1 MFRKLPLT
9 SILSG
14 LLLFVLVIIA
24 IFLVRRSATTSQP
37 TADKITIPASEF
49 TMGLTYEQLVQITNV
64 EASVELPYGQPELPH
79 AYPPLRV
86 WLDEY
91 QIDRY
96 EVSNN
101 DYRACVNAG
110 ACTPPGAGYSCS
122 AQTTCQTQENGEELC
137 SVETV
142 CQPSREATATD
153 APYYFD
159 PAYTEYPMVNVTW
172 QEAQT
177 YCQWRGGRL
186 PTEAEWEK
194 AARGTDARLYPWG
207 NEWDASQVSYIYADL
222 DNPKIP
228 ATLAEAIPSTNQSPY
243 GVVNMVGGVMEWTY
257 DPYYT
262 YSPYHEEPFSLQ
274 LATPQDDTIIWHM
287 VRGGIVAA
295 PTLATVTNRSKT
307 SLYGFPNLGFRCVI
321 GPEPK
326 PLSEISELLPWYP
339 LLKPQ
344 ATNFDNNTDLVYL
357 PAGEFAYGANVYEK
371 RRTNSPI
378 LLDLQD
384 FYIDRYEV
392 TKADYLIFL
401 QLVGANFRACYYQN
415 CYYDYPFDEL
425 LEQLEGNTDPA
436 EPTWYGAFAYCAWRG
451 GHLPSEM
458 EWDRANPETRFSFP
472 FGSNYYLRE
481 WTSEQYSEEF
491 PSVNTFQLTV
501 PNPVEFVT
509 VRMRNAEDI
518 NVGMNWRSREEP
530 NNSASFRCAYTL
542 DTEEVSE

>member
-9 SILSG
+9 SIISG
-14 LLLFVLVIIA
+14 LLLFVLVITA
-24 IFLVRRSATTSQP
+24 IFLVRRSMTTSQP
-37 TADKITIPASEF
+37 TADKITIPAGEF
-49 TMGLTYEQLVQITNV
+49 TMGLTYEQLVQITNA
-64 EASVELPYGQPELPH
+64 EASIELPYGQPELPH

-110 ACTPPGAGYSCS
+110 ACTPPSAGYSCS

-142 CQPSREATATD
+142 CQPIREATAAD

-159 PAYTEYPMVNVTW
+159 PAYTAYPMVNVIW

-207 NEWDASQVSYIYADL
+207 NEWDASRVSYIYADP

-228 ATLAEAIPSTNQSPY
+228 ATLAEAIPTTSQSPY

-339 LLKPQ
+339 QPDPLSV
-344 ATNFDNNTDLVYL
+344 DLGQEDIVFI
-357 PAGEFAYGANVYEK
+357 PAGEFLYGAHVREQ
-371 RRTNSPI
+371 RRTGKPI
-378 LLDLQD
+378 SVYLDA
-384 FYIDRYEV
+384 FYMDRYEV
-392 TKADYLIFL
+392 THADFALFL
-401 QLVGANFRACYYQN
+401 QQVGASFRACYYQD
-415 CYYDYPFDEL
+415 CYYNYTWENLGNL
-425 LEQLEGNTDPA
+425 LQDDTALVT
-436 EPTWYGAFAYCAWRG
+436 PTWYGAVAYCTWRG
-451 GHLPSEM
+451 GRLPTEM
-458 EWDRANPETRFSFP
+458 EWERANPESRFDFLNYP
-472 FGSNYYLRE
+472 AYYLGE
-481 WTSEQYSEEF
+481 WTSDIYIDTF
-491 PSVNTFQLTV
+491 PQTTSMPFTL
-501 PNPVEFVT
+501 
-509 VRMRNAEDI
+509 DI
-518 NVGMNWRSREEP
+518 NAFEEDVASRFRSGQHIT
-530 NNSASFRCAYTL
+530 ASVSNRGGLTSTAGAAFRCVYMP
-542 DTEEVSE
+542 